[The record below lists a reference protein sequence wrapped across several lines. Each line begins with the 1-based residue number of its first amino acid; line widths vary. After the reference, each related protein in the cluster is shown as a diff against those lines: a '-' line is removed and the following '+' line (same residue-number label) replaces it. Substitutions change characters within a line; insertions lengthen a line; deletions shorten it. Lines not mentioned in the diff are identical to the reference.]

1 MTYFIISVVSV
12 ILVAIGVYFL
22 GLYVYKIPT
31 QATYNAI
38 ETSYSLSEK
47 QNQTFINKLL
57 GRLSKG
63 LVPMIHLN
71 ESKRYKVQTALDYS
85 KYNISAEQ
93 HYADSISA
101 AVLIGLMSL
110 FLIVINPVF
119 VLLGL
124 VFAGLIFKLEY
135 DKPIKQMQQI
145 KEDIEFDAPLLCK
158 FISDALKDGNRNVVD
173 ILSTSKVSMSKAM
186 RDELETTITDMK
198 TGNQEDALVAMSNR
212 INTSTMI
219 QIVVGLLGILKGND
233 ETLYFD
239 MLYEKLHKNELTMI
253 RKKNS
258 VKPGKISKI
267 SMLLII
273 AIIGQILVGM
283 ILSLL
288 QQLGD
293 FGII

>member
-1 MTYFIISVVSV
+1 MMYFVISVISIILIAVGTYFI
-12 ILVAIGVYFL
+12 
-22 GLYVYKIPT
+22 GLYIYKLPT
-31 QATYNAI
+31 QATYNAV
-38 ETSYSLSEK
+38 EASYNLAEK
-47 QNQTFINKLL
+47 ENQTFVNKLL
-57 GRLSKG
+57 GKISKK
-63 LVPMIHLN
+63 LVPLIHIN
-71 ESKRYKVQTALDYS
+71 ESTRYKVQTALNYS

-93 HYADSISA
+93 HYADAISA
-101 AVLIGLMSL
+101 AIIVGTMSL
-110 FLIVINPVF
+110 LLVFINPLF
-119 VLLGL
+119 VVLGL
-124 VFAGLIFKLEY
+124 IFAWLIFKLEF
-135 DKPIKQMQQI
+135 DKPVKQMDQI

-186 RDELETTITDMK
+186 QSELETTITDMK

-267 SMLLII
+267 SMLLIV
-273 AIIGQILVGM
+273 AVIGQILVGM

-293 FGII
+293 SGII